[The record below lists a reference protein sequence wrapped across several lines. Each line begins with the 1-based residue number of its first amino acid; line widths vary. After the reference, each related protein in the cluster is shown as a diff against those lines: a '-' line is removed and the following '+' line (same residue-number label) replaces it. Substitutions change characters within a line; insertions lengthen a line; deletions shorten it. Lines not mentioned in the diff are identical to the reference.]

1 MNSQS
6 SSWVQF
12 FASFTKQIDGTTTDD
27 FEDLDLLLPMYH
39 SLEYNSNFSD
49 TTGSSWFYSK
59 DLADNFSSNFANTDN
74 FKSSKRKT
82 K

>member
-39 SLEYNSNFSD
+39 SLEYNSNFL
-49 TTGSSWFYSK
+49 TRQVVHGFIPK
-59 DLADNFSSNFANTDN
+59 I
-74 FKSSKRKT
+74 
-82 K
+82 